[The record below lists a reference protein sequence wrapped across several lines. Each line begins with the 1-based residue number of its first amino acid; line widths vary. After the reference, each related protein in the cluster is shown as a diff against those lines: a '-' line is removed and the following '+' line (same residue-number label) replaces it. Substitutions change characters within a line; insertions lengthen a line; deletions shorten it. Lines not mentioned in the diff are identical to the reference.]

1 MQTAVVIMVKKIII
15 MIELIILFSLLA
27 LSNNPSVIEAGVNS
41 NEIDEQEKNMG
52 VEDIYISEEK
62 TETEDRYI
70 SKKYYYMTA
79 TAYSNDS
86 RCIAKKWRDGKTA
99 MGTPIREGVCA
110 INVDLINGE
119 WQVRSPLKL
128 GQKIYIEGMGRFS
141 IEDTGYFTE
150 KDLNFD
156 FWNIDVYKKDYEQA
170 RKWGIK
176 RVKVEVLE

>member
-1 MQTAVVIMVKKIII
+1 MVKKIII

-27 LSNNPSVIEAGVNS
+27 LSNNPSVIEAGVNG

-52 VEDIYISEEK
+52 VEDI
-62 TETEDRYI
+62 YI

-119 WQVRSPLKL
+119 WKIRSPLKL

>member
-1 MQTAVVIMVKKIII
+1 MIKKLIIVIEIV
-15 MIELIILFSLLA
+15 ILFSMLV
-27 LSNNPSVIEAGVNS
+27 SNCAETVEAEVNNS
-41 NEIDEQEKNMG
+41 KINEQEKNMG
-52 VEDIYISEEK
+52 VDDRYISEE
-62 TETEDRYI
+62 ETEAEDRCI

-86 RCIAKKWRDGKTA
+86 RCIAEKWRDGKTA

-128 GQKIYIEGMGRFS
+128 GQKIYIEGIGYFS
-141 IEDTGYFTE
+141 VEDTGPFTE
-150 KDLNFD
+150 KDFHFD
-156 FWNIDVYKKDYEQA
+156 IWNIDVYKKDYEQA

-176 RVKVEVLE
+176 RVKVVVLE